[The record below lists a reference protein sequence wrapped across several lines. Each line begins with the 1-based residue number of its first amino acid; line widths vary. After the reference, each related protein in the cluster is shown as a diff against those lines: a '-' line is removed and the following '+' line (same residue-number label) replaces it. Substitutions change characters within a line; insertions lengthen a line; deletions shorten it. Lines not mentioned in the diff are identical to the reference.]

1 MYSVVRYTYTQRYLA
16 YYLAGTS
23 DDMDWVFE
31 NSVLLFQLLVINQ
44 KKIFLEYNLGF
55 LPMVATFIC
64 ELRYSAA
71 RFF

>member
-1 MYSVVRYTYTQRYLA
+1 MQRYLA

-44 KKIFLEYNLGF
+44 KKIFFVIQRGF
-55 LPMVATFIC
+55 FANGGNFHL
-64 ELRYSAA
+64 
-71 RFF
+71 